1 MRRKSDTSMHTL
13 AARLGVSPATVSRAL
28 NNSPLISEP
37 TRNRIIAEARAMKL
51 LRNRKSVAV
60 LIPKL
65 WQNMT
70 PLTFN
75 YMKYLFIE
83 AEKRHWQIEYIH
95 ANHLNMLNERIIDGI
110 ISLDYT
116 LDLGRRFSKTY
127 ALPIVCINEYA
138 DRMADS
144 MSVVSDERENMREL
158 VSWLAGKGHSGIGL
172 FFAGPPDNYITKIR
186 LETFMEQTRTLGV
199 AGFEGSESGKDG
211 NSDYEKSFAEL
222 YSKKI
227 TALICCGEK
236 CIEKIYPFFRKMKI
250 SVPRQ
255 LEVAAWYFS
264 GTRCFLNDKINI
276 VEQNYPL
283 LAKYAFELLE
293 RKLDG
298 EKEIENKL
306 VKYRFFPRDGM
317 ER

>member
-1 MRRKSDTSMHTL
+1 MRRKSDTSMHAL
-13 AARLGVSPATVSRAL
+13 AAKLGVSPATVSRAL

-37 TRNRIIAEARAMKL
+37 TRKRVIAAAREMKL

-60 LIPKL
+60 LIPGL
-65 WQNMT
+65 WPDMT
-70 PLTFN
+70 HLVFH

-83 AEKRHWQIEYIH
+83 AEKRHWRIEYIH
-95 ANHLNMLNERIIDGI
+95 VDQLDMLNERIIDGI
-110 ISLDYT
+110 ISLDYMF
-116 LDLGRRFSKTY
+116 DLGRRFSRTY

-138 DRMADS
+138 SRMTDS
-144 MSVVSDERENMREL
+144 MSVVSDERANMREL
-158 VSWLAGKGHSGIGL
+158 VSLLAGNGHSEIGL
-172 FFAGPPDNYITKIR
+172 FFAGPPDNYITKMR
-186 LETFMEQTRTLGV
+186 RETFMDQTGALGV
-199 AGFEGSESGKDG
+199 SGFEA
-211 NSDYEKSFAEL
+211 SDLDENGYSDCEKSFAEL

-236 CIEKIYPFFRKMKI
+236 CIEKIYPFFREMRI
-250 SVPRQ
+250 SVPRR
-255 LEVAAWYFS
+255 LEVAAWYYS
-264 GTRCFLNDKINI
+264 DIRCFLNDKINV

-283 LAKYAFELLE
+283 IAKYAFELLE

-317 ER
+317 